1 MPKMGQNV
9 LYPAVAVPYRGR
21 GMYMV
26 HFDSF
31 LSVPLKEHLC
41 TPSDKNEHVHAGTE
55 MYLLQRYTKVPTEVQ
70 LEPQAIL
77 YLH

>member
-1 MPKMGQNV
+1 
-9 LYPAVAVPYRGR
+9 
-21 GMYMV
+21 MV